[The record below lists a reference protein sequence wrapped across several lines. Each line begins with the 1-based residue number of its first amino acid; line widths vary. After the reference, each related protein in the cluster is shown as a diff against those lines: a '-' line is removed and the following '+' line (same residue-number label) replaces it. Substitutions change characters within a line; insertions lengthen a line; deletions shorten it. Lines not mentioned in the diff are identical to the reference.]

1 MAKEIGKLGLE
12 LNWTINCA
20 WSLGFGGKVKEN
32 GEIRQEG
39 NLYTTVISHL
49 TDYIK
54 NINEFQVVYQFSLIN

>member
-1 MAKEIGKLGLE
+1 
-12 LNWTINCA
+12 
-20 WSLGFGGKVKEN
+20 VKEN